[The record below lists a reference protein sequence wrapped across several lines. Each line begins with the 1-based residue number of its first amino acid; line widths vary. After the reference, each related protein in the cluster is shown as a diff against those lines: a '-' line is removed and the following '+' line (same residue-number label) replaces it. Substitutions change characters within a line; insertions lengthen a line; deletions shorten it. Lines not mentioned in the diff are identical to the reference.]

1 MDATKED
8 VKSRFRW
15 TMGLWGTIVIA
26 LYLIDPLLL
35 QKLTGGHTLLS
46 ALCILIFSGVITKY
60 VFILKKTN
68 TAETIKVKKI
78 VLYSVISS
86 ILLECLVYWLIKPI
100 IAAPPLESAT
110 VTIMST
116 VMTSYILHDMLKF
129 NMFIRN
135 RKNDESSKK

>member
-15 TMGLWGTIVIA
+15 TMGLWGIIVIA

-86 ILLECLVYWLIKPI
+86 ILLECLVYWLIRRI
-100 IAAPPLESAT
+100 VAPTLLES
-110 VTIMST
+110 VTMPIMST

>member
-1 MDATKED
+1 MYATKED

-15 TMGLWGTIVIA
+15 TMGLWGIIVIA

-68 TAETIKVKKI
+68 TTETIKAKKI

-86 ILLECLVYWLIKPI
+86 ILLECLVYWLIRSI
-100 IAAPPLESAT
+100 ISAPPLESVT

-116 VMTSYILHDMLKF
+116 VMTSYILHDILKL

-135 RKNDESSKK
+135 KKNDESSKK

>member
-86 ILLECLVYWLIKPI
+86 ILLECLVYWLIRRI
-100 IAAPPLESAT
+100 VAPTLLES
-110 VTIMST
+110 VTMPIMST